1 MNERIKELAMQNERI
16 WNLYTI
22 GPVQRAEVEDFAEA
36 IVGECIEYLNTEID
50 RLCAYQNTLH
60 IDDHEGFKSVDIAIE
75 KCLDNIKGLENHFGV
90 KE

>member
-1 MNERIKELAMQNERI
+1 MDGHNGDMYICR
-16 WNLYTI
+16 
-22 GPVQRAEVEDFAEA
+22 VEDFAEA

-60 IDDHEGFKSVDIAIE
+60 IDDHEGFRSVDIAIE
-75 KCLDNIKGLENHFGV
+75 KCIDNIKGLENHFGL